1 MENNWKGMS
10 SWDKTMI
17 VIRIVLSIL
26 IIVLGVL
33 QITGALDRTLNYAVP
48 LLGVYLLLQA
58 VQEWKQNRG
67 AAILSICA
75 AVFIFTVAGVVW
87 FGR

>member
-1 MENNWKGMS
+1 MKNRWNEMS

-17 VIRIVLSIL
+17 VIRIVLSMV

-33 QITGALDRTLNYAVP
+33 QITGTLGRTLDYAVP
-48 LLGVYLLLQA
+48 LLGIYLLLQA

-67 AAILSICA
+67 AAVLSICLA
-75 AVFIFTVAGVVW
+75 AFIFVVTGVVW